1 MQLQYIK
8 NLFWI
13 LTITYEL
20 DFNPS
25 TKAKPKMSSKSG
37 PRSKIATQMTSEH
50 RTELARL
57 VRDNKEILIGK
68 FTPSVTQKS
77 RDQKWTDI
85 YTHLTGLG
93 AVVEDV
99 NMLRFTVYPN
109 ISKATRRKRDQAKST
124 GQGPPNWTELDEIIL
139 DIIGRDS
146 AAAIGIAGATQE
158 DDVIF
163 GSDNTTTLLDDTTE
177 SIFRTPLPGSS
188 VQPKPPV
195 FAVRSV
201 PLFPQ
206 ITSPVT
212 SSPIKTTGE
221 VNNNSSENVITPNI
235 PLQQSRSVVKK
246 RRAGQQTSI
255 LVDEDYKQLR
265 VQKMQLDIEE
275 QNLRMEYMRVQI
287 EAEKRRSEAETSRRD
302 FFRLAGLS
310 LTGRQTMVIKSDDGT
325 TNFCQL

>member
-1 MQLQYIK
+1 
-8 NLFWI
+8 
-13 LTITYEL
+13 
-20 DFNPS
+20 
-25 TKAKPKMSSKSG
+25 
-37 PRSKIATQMTSEH
+37 
-50 RTELARL
+50 
-57 VRDNKEILIGK
+57 
-68 FTPSVTQKS
+68 
-77 RDQKWTDI
+77 
-85 YTHLTGLG
+85 
-93 AVVEDV
+93 
-99 NMLRFTVYPN
+99 
-109 ISKATRRKRDQAKST
+109 
-124 GQGPPNWTELDEIIL
+124 
-139 DIIGRDS
+139 
-146 AAAIGIAGATQE
+146 
-158 DDVIF
+158 
-163 GSDNTTTLLDDTTE
+163 
-177 SIFRTPLPGSS
+177 

-195 FAVRSV
+195 FAVCSV

-275 QNLRMEYMRVQI
+275 QNLRMEFMRVQI